1 MKTVLQGAYGC
12 VLGLRAYF
20 CVGLVDAFVIE
31 APQRV
36 EGGLG
41 IISAVDGPCEIQPR
55 KRRAELAAGAR
66 QT

>member
-41 IISAVDGPCEIQPR
+41 IISGPCEIQPR